1 MTQEEI
7 EKRNKR
13 HFKRISQTA
22 NKAMKDYLM
31 LEDGDRILIGLS
43 GGKDSLALVEV
54 LAARQRIFK
63 PKIEVVACHISVDNV
78 PYKSRIE
85 YLEEFCSERGVE
97 FIHARTSFATDE
109 KEGRAPCFLCSWNRR
124 KMLFKVAEE
133 QRCNKIAFGHHKDDI
148 VETLLMNQIF
158 QGAMATMPP
167 VLKMNKIDVS
177 IIRPLALV
185 REKELQLLAD
195 YHNYEKQV
203 KNCPYEKVSNRPKVR
218 EILELME
225 ELNPNAVGSLWGA
238 MTNIQKEYL
247 P

>member
-1 MTQEEI
+1 MTDEEI
-7 EKRNKR
+7 QKRNKL
-13 HFKRISQTA
+13 HFKRIAQTA
-22 NKAMKDYLM
+22 NKAMKDYSM
-31 LEDGDRILIGLS
+31 LEDNDRILIGLS

-54 LAARQRIFK
+54 LAARQRIYK
-63 PKIEVVACHISVDNV
+63 PKIEVVACHVSVDNV

-85 YLEEFCSERGVE
+85 YLEEFCRERGVT
-97 FIHARTSFATDE
+97 FIHARTSFSADE

-124 KMLFKVAEE
+124 KTLFKVAEE

-148 VETLLMNQIF
+148 VETFLMNQIF
-158 QGAMATMPP
+158 QGATATMPP
-167 VLKMNKIDVS
+167 LLKMNKIDVS

-185 REKELQLLAD
+185 READLLLLAE
-195 YHNYEKQV
+195 YHNYEKQT

-218 EILELME
+218 QILNLME

-238 MTNIQKEYL
+238 MTNIQTEYL